1 MDIRTPV
8 VSHPYVGFDVK
19 HNLTSPDQ
27 TFTSTSPPPSSAF
40 QSSTSH
46 TSYTNITSY
55 FLPPTQLPYSP
66 SQHYSIMSGT
76 KRTAKGNPK
85 LISHAPPMDLG
96 STPPYALPPT
106 YHQESA
112 LRYTQTPEN
121 ERTVNPRD
129 LLQRSATEPRITL
142 SQDAVNRQA
151 AKMIHDAT
159 TQIAVN
165 KQATKLIH
173 ENATRYVPQTRIPVT
188 RPVISPLTQDGRDDS
203 DDEIE
208 VDTDDDRDAMYMLN
222 TGEGSYSRQLDSDD
236 DDKLPDQAVLALQHL
251 KRAQELSAQ
260 QLQNGAG
267 SGNDDMKEVWRTDL
281 LLRNV
286 VSRVKQRL
294 RNGGSLTLE
303 RLDFGAGEVVIT
315 CAHPLCPAPER
326 RMPDGAYYI
335 TLSPSQM
342 HEKPEQYC
350 LFCLE
355 DLWNGKGM
363 VAPFPEAEVVE
374 RVSSYD
380 RHMDGLALGLDGTMD
395 DLALGLDG
403 AMDELAFGLDG
414 AMDDDR
420 LMSAGILPSSST
432 GTRSSTPLTRSSVR
446 SGKDGMTTPATR
458 YTSSAAASPVKSVF
472 SGDEGCE
479 LASSMVAAGGP
490 SSSASGVEHITL
502 AKKRGVNHITALGSS
517 QALREANKTAAIPR
531 ELREG
536 FGEAFMNGQAA
547 AATSKRGDSAE
558 KSGRRSAR
566 LQSVEQGSEDAAS
579 PVTARSG
586 QTKSTHPQNELAS
599 TPMQVIGEAAAK
611 AEQRLAV
618 LYEQRELALRSLGPG
633 ESAFVRAPG
642 GRKSAGPHVGRDA
655 FGVPYTD
662 YLAEPVKYWIKSNV
676 MEYEAEELELER
688 SSLVGPVPEKI
699 RSVLERVSGAAVEQR
714 SSDSGNAALPAT
726 SQHSSTVRVDFETMF
741 SSPNRHARRSYPYD
755 LQGAQM
761 DGTNDFPHPLQA
773 PAVQHP
779 DYELPQ
785 YDGPPDPP
793 RPSPLHNVFIPAS
806 LMESRHAPTME
817 ELQGPP
823 PHRMYD
829 EIDRPD
835 TPGGP
840 YSPSSTTSS
849 GRWKEAPMR
858 SQLLAAYV
866 KPGRSLDQKESAAV
880 ELWKAA
886 SGEQLG
892 WEDHLVRAEGV
903 RKWYSDV
910 ETSDDDGTS
919 IARDAYEKMPAM
931 VGDYAGRAKMEAR
944 KDSAIAVVREKEKDI
959 DRYDEVLAVAEA
971 RCGLEKN
978 ACRSKDLS
986 GVLADLRG

>member
-1 MDIRTPV
+1 
-8 VSHPYVGFDVK
+8 
-19 HNLTSPDQ
+19 
-27 TFTSTSPPPSSAF
+27 
-40 QSSTSH
+40 
-46 TSYTNITSY
+46 
-55 FLPPTQLPYSP
+55 
-66 SQHYSIMSGT
+66 MSGT

-85 LISHAPPMDLG
+85 PISHAPPMDLG

-112 LRYTQTPEN
+112 LRYTQTPAV

-142 SQDAVNRQA
+142 SQN
-151 AKMIHDAT
+151 T
-159 TQIAVN
+159 VN
-165 KQATKLIH
+165 KQAAKLIH
-173 ENATRYVPQTRIPVT
+173 DTATRYIPQTRIPVT
-188 RPVISPLTQDGRDDS
+188 RPIISPLTQDRRDDS

-260 QLQNGAG
+260 QLQHGAG

-286 VSRVKQRL
+286 VRRIKQRL
-294 RNGGSLTLE
+294 RDGGNLTLE
-303 RLDFGAGEVVIT
+303 RLDSSAGEVVLT

-335 TLSPSQM
+335 TLSSPHM
-342 HEKPEQYC
+342 REKPEQYC

-380 RHMDGLALGLDGTMD
+380 RHMDGLALGLDGAMD
-395 DLALGLDG
+395 ELALGLDG
-403 AMDELAFGLDG
+403 AV
-414 AMDDDR
+414 DDDR
-420 LMSAGILPSSST
+420 FMTAGILPSSSI
-432 GTRSSTPLTRSSVR
+432 GERSSTPLTRSSVN

-458 YTSSAAASPVKSVF
+458 HTSSAAPSPVKSAF
-472 SGDEGCE
+472 SGDEGCDS
-479 LASSMVAAGGP
+479 ATSPVATGEP
-490 SSSASGVEHITL
+490 SSSASGAEHITL
-502 AKKRGVNHITALGSS
+502 ARKRGVNHITALASS
-517 QALREANKTAAIPR
+517 QALREANKSAAIPR

-536 FGEAFMNGQAA
+536 FGEAFLNGQAA
-547 AATSKRGDSAE
+547 AATSKRGGSAE
-558 KSGRRSAR
+558 KFGRRSAR
-566 LQSVEQGSEDAAS
+566 LQSVEQVSEDAAS

-586 QTKSTHPQNELAS
+586 QTKSTNPQTELAS

-611 AEQRLAV
+611 AEQKLAV
-618 LYEQRELALRSLGPG
+618 LYEQRDLALRFLGPG

-655 FGVPYTD
+655 FGVPHTD
-662 YLAEPVKYWIKSNV
+662 YLAEPVKYWIKPDA
-676 MEYEAEELELER
+676 MEYEAEEVELER
-688 SSLVGPVPEKI
+688 SSLAGPMPGKI
-699 RSVLERVSGAAVEQR
+699 RGAAVEQR
-714 SSDSGNAALPAT
+714 SSDSGDSALSAT
-726 SQHSSTVRVDFETMF
+726 SQHSSGVRVDVETMF
-741 SSPNRHARRSYPYD
+741 GSPNLNARSSHPYD
-755 LQGAQM
+755 LQSAQM
-761 DGTNDFPHPLQA
+761 DGTHDFPHPLQA
-773 PAVQHP
+773 SAVQHP

-793 RPSPLHNVFIPAS
+793 KPSPLRNVFIPAS
-806 LMESRHAPTME
+806 LMESRHAPTIE
-817 ELQGPP
+817 ELQAPP

-866 KPGRSLDQKESAAV
+866 KPGSSLDERESAAV
-880 ELWKAA
+880 ELWEAA

-910 ETSDDDGTS
+910 EVSDDDGTS
-919 IARDAYEKMPAM
+919 IARGAFEKMPA
-931 VGDYAGRAKMEAR
+931 VDGDDAGRAKMGKTGLEAR
-944 KDSAIAVVREKEKDI
+944 KDSATAVGREEEKDV
-959 DRYDEVLAVAEA
+959 DRYDEVLAIAEA
-971 RCGLEKN
+971 RCGLKKN

>member
-1 MDIRTPV
+1 
-8 VSHPYVGFDVK
+8 
-19 HNLTSPDQ
+19 
-27 TFTSTSPPPSSAF
+27 
-40 QSSTSH
+40 
-46 TSYTNITSY
+46 
-55 FLPPTQLPYSP
+55 
-66 SQHYSIMSGT
+66 MSGT

-85 LISHAPPMDLG
+85 PISHAPPMDLG

-112 LRYTQTPEN
+112 LRYTQMPAD

-142 SQDAVNRQA
+142 SQDAVTRQA

-165 KQATKLIH
+165 RQAAKPIH
-173 ENATRYVPQTRIPVT
+173 DNATRYIPQTRIPVT
-188 RPVISPLTQDGRDDS
+188 RPVISPLTQDGKDDS

-260 QLQNGAG
+260 QLQHGAG
-267 SGNDDMKEVWRTDL
+267 GGTDDMKEVWRTDL

-286 VSRVKQRL
+286 VRRIKQRL
-294 RNGGSLTLE
+294 RDDGTLTLE
-303 RLDFGAGEVVIT
+303 RLDSGAGEVMLT
-315 CAHPLCPAPER
+315 CALPLCPAPER
-326 RMPDGAYYI
+326 SIPDGAYYT
-335 TLSPSQM
+335 TLNASHM

-380 RHMDGLALGLDGTMD
+380 RHMDGLALGLDG
-395 DLALGLDG
+395 

-420 LMSAGILPSSST
+420 LMAAGKLPSSST
-432 GTRSSTPLTRSSVR
+432 GTRSSTPLTRSSVN

-458 YTSSAAASPVKSVF
+458 YTSSVAPSPVKSAF

-479 LASSMVAAGGP
+479 LATSPVAAGGP
-490 SSSASGVEHITL
+490 SSSASGAEHITL
-502 AKKRGVNHITALGSS
+502 ARKRGVNHITALASS
-517 QALREANKTAAIPR
+517 QALREANQAIAIPR

-536 FGEAFMNGQAA
+536 FGEAFLNGQAA
-547 AATSKRGDSAE
+547 AATSRRGDSAE

-566 LQSVEQGSEDAAS
+566 LQSVEQVSEDAAS
-579 PVTARSG
+579 PVTAKSG
-586 QTKSTHPQNELAS
+586 PTKSTNPQIELGP

-611 AEQRLAV
+611 AEQKLAV
-618 LYEQRELALRSLGPG
+618 LYEQREVALTSLGPG

-662 YLAEPVKYWIKSNV
+662 YLAEPVKYWIKPNA
-676 MEYEAEELELER
+676 MEYEAEEVELER
-688 SSLVGPVPEKI
+688 RKIVGPVPEKM
-699 RSVLERVSGAAVEQR
+699 RSPVDRADDAAVEQS
-714 SSDSGNAALPAT
+714 SSDSGKTGVSAT
-726 SQHSSTVRVDFETMF
+726 SQHSSAARVDVETMF
-741 SSPNRHARRSYPYD
+741 GSPNRNTRTPHPYD
-755 LQGAQM
+755 LQSVQM
-761 DGTNDFPHPLQA
+761 DGTNDLPLQA
-773 PAVQHP
+773 PAVQYP
-779 DYELPQ
+779 GYELPQ

-793 RPSPLHNVFIPAS
+793 KPSPLRNVFIPAS
-806 LMESRHAPTME
+806 LMESRHAPTIE
-817 ELQGPP
+817 ELQAPP
-823 PHRMYD
+823 PHRMYG

-866 KPGRSLDQKESAAV
+866 KPGCSLDEKESAAV

-910 ETSDDDGTS
+910 ELSDDDCTS
-919 IARDAYEKMPAM
+919 VARGAYEKLPA
-931 VGDYAGRAKMEAR
+931 VDGDDAGIAKMEKARLEAR
-944 KDSAIAVVREKEKDI
+944 KDSATAVVREEEKDI
-959 DRYDEVLAVAEA
+959 DRYDEVLAAAEA

-978 ACRSKDLS
+978 ACRAKDLS

>member
-1 MDIRTPV
+1 
-8 VSHPYVGFDVK
+8 
-19 HNLTSPDQ
+19 
-27 TFTSTSPPPSSAF
+27 
-40 QSSTSH
+40 
-46 TSYTNITSY
+46 
-55 FLPPTQLPYSP
+55 
-66 SQHYSIMSGT
+66 MSGT

-85 LISHAPPMDLG
+85 PISHAPPMDLG

-112 LRYTQTPEN
+112 LRYTQTPAD

-129 LLQRSATEPRITL
+129 LLQRSATEPRITF
-142 SQDAVNRQA
+142 SQEAVSQQA
-151 AKMIHDAT
+151 AKLIHDAT
-159 TQIAVN
+159 TQNAVN
-165 KQATKLIH
+165 KQAAKLVH
-173 ENATRYVPQTRIPVT
+173 DTATRYIPQTRIPVT
-188 RPVISPLTQDGRDDS
+188 RPAISPLTQDGRDDS
-203 DDEIE
+203 DGEIE

-236 DDKLPDQAVLALQHL
+236 NDKLPDQAVLALQHL

-260 QLQNGAG
+260 QLQNGAS

-286 VSRVKQRL
+286 VRRIKQKL
-294 RNGGSLTLE
+294 RDGGTLTLE
-303 RLDFGAGEVVIT
+303 RQDSGAGDVVIT
-315 CAHPLCPAPER
+315 CALPLCPSPER
-326 RMPDGAYYI
+326 RIPEGAYYV
-335 TLSPSQM
+335 TLSSPHM

-380 RHMDGLALGLDGTMD
+380 RHMDGLALGLDGAT
-395 DLALGLDG
+395 
-403 AMDELAFGLDG
+403 DELAFGFDG

-420 LMSAGILPSSST
+420 LMAAGILPSSST
-432 GTRSSTPLTRSSVR
+432 GTRSSTPITRSSVS

-458 YTSSAAASPVKSVF
+458 YTSSAAASPMKSTF
-472 SGDEGCE
+472 GGDEDCE
-479 LASSMVAAGGP
+479 STTSPIAAGKL
-490 SSSASGVEHITL
+490 SSSAPGAEHITL
-502 AKKRGVNHITALGSS
+502 AKKRGVNHITALAS
-517 QALREANKTAAIPR
+517 QALREANKAAAIPR

-536 FGEAFMNGQAA
+536 FGEAFLNGQAA

-566 LQSVEQGSEDAAS
+566 LQSVEQVSEDAVS

-586 QTKSTHPQNELAS
+586 QTKSTHPRTDVGP

-611 AEQRLAV
+611 AEQKLAV
-618 LYEQRELALRSLGPG
+618 LYEQREIALRSLGPG

-642 GRKSAGPHVGRDA
+642 GRKAAGPHVGRDA
-655 FGVPYTD
+655 FGVPYMD
-662 YLAEPVKYWIKSNV
+662 YLAEPVKYWIKPTV
-676 MEYEAEELELER
+676 AEYEAEEVELER
-688 SSLVGPVPEKI
+688 SSLTEPVPEKI
-699 RSVLERVSGAAVEQR
+699 RSVLERVSGAAVEQS
-714 SSDSGNAALPAT
+714 SSDSGKTGVSAT
-726 SQHSSTVRVDFETMF
+726 LQLSSAVRVDVETIF
-741 SSPNRHARRSYPYD
+741 GSPNRHVRRSYPYD
-755 LQGAQM
+755 LQNTQM
-761 DGTNDFPHPLQA
+761 DGTNDVPHPLQA
-773 PAVQHP
+773 TAVQYP
-779 DYELPQ
+779 GYELPQ

-793 RPSPLHNVFIPAS
+793 RPSPLRNVFIPAS
-806 LMESRHAPTME
+806 FMESRHAPTIE
-817 ELQGPP
+817 ELQAQHPQ
-823 PHRMYD
+823 RMYD
-829 EIDRPD
+829 EIDPPD

-866 KPGRSLDQKESAAV
+866 KPGRSLDGRESAAV
-880 ELWKAA
+880 ELWKTA
-886 SGEQLG
+886 SREQLG

-903 RKWYSDV
+903 RKWYGDV
-910 ETSDDDGTS
+910 ELSDDDGAP
-919 IARDAYEKMPAM
+919 IARGASNRKPAVCVDDVDRMKMGKASSVP
-931 VGDYAGRAKMEAR
+931 R
-944 KDSAIAVVREKEKDI
+944 KDSAAMVQEKETDV

>member
-1 MDIRTPV
+1 
-8 VSHPYVGFDVK
+8 
-19 HNLTSPDQ
+19 
-27 TFTSTSPPPSSAF
+27 
-40 QSSTSH
+40 
-46 TSYTNITSY
+46 
-55 FLPPTQLPYSP
+55 
-66 SQHYSIMSGT
+66 MSGT

-85 LISHAPPMDLG
+85 PISHAPPMDLG

-112 LRYTQTPEN
+112 LRYTQTPAN

-142 SQDAVNRQA
+142 SHDVVNQQA
-151 AKMIHDAT
+151 AKLIHDT
-159 TQIAVN
+159 T
-165 KQATKLIH
+165 
-173 ENATRYVPQTRIPVT
+173 TRYIPQTRIPVT
-188 RPVISPLTQDGRDDS
+188 RPVISPLRQDGKDDS

-260 QLQNGAG
+260 QLQHGAG

-286 VSRVKQRL
+286 VRRIKQRL
-294 RNGGSLTLE
+294 RDGGTLTLE
-303 RLDFGAGEVVIT
+303 RLNSGAGEVVVT

-335 TLSPSQM
+335 TLSPPDM

-380 RHMDGLALGLDGTMD
+380 RHMDGLALGLDG
-395 DLALGLDG
+395 
-403 AMDELAFGLDG
+403 AMDELALGLDG

-420 LMSAGILPSSST
+420 LMTAGILPSSSS
-432 GTRSSTPLTRSSVR
+432 GTRSNTPITRSSVR

-458 YTSSAAASPVKSVF
+458 YTSSAASSPVKSTF
-472 SGDEGCE
+472 GRDKDFES
-479 LASSMVAAGGP
+479 ATSPVAAGAP
-490 SSSASGVEHITL
+490 NSSASGAEHITL
-502 AKKRGVNHITALGSS
+502 ARKRGVNHITALASS
-517 QALREANKTAAIPR
+517 QALREANKAIAIPR

-536 FGEAFMNGQAA
+536 FGEAFLNGQAA

-566 LQSVEQGSEDAAS
+566 LQSVEQVSEDAAS

-586 QTKSTHPQNELAS
+586 QTKSTYPQNELAS

-611 AEQRLAV
+611 AEQKLAV

-662 YLAEPVKYWIKSNV
+662 YLAEPVKYWIKPDLT
-676 MEYEAEELELER
+676 EYEAEEVDVER
-688 SSLVGPVPEKI
+688 SSLAGPVPEKL
-699 RSVLERVSGAAVEQR
+699 RSVVGLVSGAAVNQR
-714 SSDSGNAALPAT
+714 SSDSSDRALSAA
-726 SQHSSTVRVDFETMF
+726 SQPSSAVRMDVETKF
-741 SSPNRHARRSYPYD
+741 SSPNRHARTRYHYD
-755 LQGAQM
+755 LQGAQV
-761 DGTNDFPHPLQA
+761 DGTNDLPHPLHT
-773 PAVQHP
+773 PAVQYP

-793 RPSPLHNVFIPAS
+793 KPSPLRNVFIPAS
-806 LMESRHAPTME
+806 LMESRHAPTIE
-817 ELQGPP
+817 ELQAPP

-849 GRWKEAPMR
+849 GKWKEAPMR

-866 KPGRSLDQKESAAV
+866 KPGRSLDEKESAAV

-886 SGEQLG
+886 SGERLG

-903 RKWYSDV
+903 RKWYSDM
-910 ETSDDDGTS
+910 ETSDDDGAS
-919 IARDAYEKMPAM
+919 IARGAYEKMHG
-931 VGDYAGRAKMEAR
+931 VDDDNAGRAKMDAR
-944 KDSAIAVVREKEKDI
+944 KDSATAVVQEKEKDV